1 MVSMYEKE
9 TKTIKHMSVNACL
22 APVCAMHGLAVTTV
36 EGIGSTKTKL
46 HAIQERMS
54 KMHASQCG
62 FCTPGIVMSMY
73 TLLRNTPKPCMAD
86 VEEYFKG
93 NLCRCT
99 GYRPI
104 LEAMKTFCI
113 AETKERPNENEE
125 CDGGESSMVNK
136 MNEFTIGFSENCEGT
151 NGEIGNSLE
160 KQSPNADIDHLKEAQ
175 LAAMENTKV
184 QMNGFPDMQD
194 NRNSCCGAGENCCK
208 KSTAPDKCT
217 GIKLKE
223 SLEVPDV
230 TSLKFIPYD
239 PSQEPIFPPSLLLS
253 NGIKSESLL
262 FQGERVTWY
271 RPTTLNELLSL
282 KEQFPYAKIVVG
294 NTEVGLETKFKHLE
308 YPVLIHPSHIK
319 ELKEISILENG
330 VTFGASVTLV
340 EMETV
345 CRRMI
350 EKLPA
355 YKTRVFSA
363 FVEMMQWFSGKQIRY
378 VAAVGGNIMT
388 GSPISDL
395 VPIFMASKCRL
406 DVACKNEQRSLE
418 MNEKFYVGY
427 RKTCLKTEEVLVS
440 ITLPF
445 TETNEYFQAYKQAK
459 RRDDD
464 IAIVNAAFRMVVEGA
479 LVKDATFCYGG
490 LAPTSKLA
498 LKTMELLQGKQLGD
512 GTLEATLRA
521 ICSEFNLPPNA
532 PGGMVRY
539 RRSLAMSLFFKFF
552 LHVAEEINVS
562 TSGLLKHCS
571 SATKKFHKG
580 VIKSHQF
587 FKLSDGEKKVVGK
600 PIPHKSGDLHTTGEA
615 VYVDDMAKTKGE
627 LELVFVTSTKPHA
640 KILDIDPSEA
650 LLIDGVV
657 DFVSHKDLSPERNLT
672 GIPDFSNDE
681 ELFASKVVHCV
692 GQVIGAVVATDK
704 NIARRAANK
713 VKVSYEELP
722 AIVTIEQA
730 IAANSYYGDLIEL
743 KRGNVQEEFDKC
755 DHIIEGTMRTGA
767 QEHFYFETQ
776 TCIAFPLN
784 ENEEI
789 IIYSATQSP
798 SDTQKVVSKALGV
811 DYNRIVCKT
820 KRLGGG
826 FGGKET
832 KASIIAAAVAVV
844 ACKIGKP
851 VRIMLDRDED
861 MIMTGGRHPFLSK
874 YKIGFNKDGHII
886 AANTDLYSNAGWSVD
901 LSLAVLQRAVMN
913 CENSYFIPCWRSSGR
928 CCRTNLASNTAFRG
942 FGAVQG
948 MMMAETWINEI
959 ATFLERD
966 PAEIREKNMYQGG
979 ELTHY
984 KQVMEPG
991 TRRCWDKCIE
1001 KSNYYKRRQ
1010 EVEIFNDGSRWK
1022 KRGVAIVPVTY
1033 GIGIEVPHFNRG
1045 GALVH
1050 IYFDGSVLVSHGG
1063 VEMGQGLHTKMIQVA
1078 STVLEIPHN
1087 KIFISHTATDKVP
1100 NTIATSASHS
1110 SDLQGMAVMDAC
1122 QKLMKRLE
1130 PYRQEEESWND
1141 IVKKAYY
1148 DRVCLSATGYYKTPD
1163 IGYDIKTNIGRAYNY
1178 YTFGVGCSV
1187 VEIDCLTGDN
1197 KILSTEIVMDLGESL
1212 NPAIDIGQIEGAFM
1226 QGYGLFVLEQF
1237 QHSPNGVPLTVGPST
1252 YKIPGFGDVPEEFN
1266 VSLLS
1271 GSPNVRALYS
1281 SRAVGEPPLFL
1292 SASAFFAIRDA
1303 IRYARKDA
1311 GYNGIFKL
1319 EAPATAER
1327 IRMACQDPLTEMVP
1341 EFEKGTFQPLFIQ
1354 V

>member
-1 MVSMYEKE
+1 MKSQLEFYVNGQKVVEKDPDPEWTLLFYLREKLSLCGTKLGCGEGGCGACTVMVSMYEKE

-73 TLLRNTPKPCMAD
+73 TLLRNKPIPCMAD

-113 AETKERPNENEE
+113 PDTETRPDRNGQSE
-125 CDGGESSMVNK
+125 GGENSMVND
-136 MNEFTIGFSENCEGT
+136 MTEFTSGFTDNNKDANSEVS
-151 NGEIGNSLE
+151 NSSQ
-160 KQSPNADIDHLKEAQ
+160 KQSTNAGIDHIKEAQ
-175 LAAMENTKV
+175 LAAIENSKV
-184 QMNGFPDMQD
+184 QMNESPDMDD
-194 NRNSCCGAGENCCK
+194 NRNISCGAGENCCK
-208 KSTAPDKCT
+208 RSTAPDKCT

-223 SLEVPDV
+223 SIKLPDA

-239 PSQEPIFPPSLLLS
+239 PSQEPIYPPSLLLS
-253 NGIKSESLL
+253 NGIKSESLV

-330 VTFGASVTLV
+330 VTFGASVTLD

-355 YKTRVFSA
+355 YKTRVLSA
-363 FVEMMQWFSGKQIRY
+363 FVEMMQWFAGKQIRY

-395 VPIFMASKCRL
+395 IPIFMASKCRL
-406 DVACKNEQRSLE
+406 DVACKNEKRSLE

-427 RKTCLKTEEVLVS
+427 RKTCLKPEEVLVS

-498 LKTMELLQGKQLGD
+498 LKTMELLRGKQLGD
-512 GTLEATLRA
+512 GILEATLRS

-571 SATKKFHKG
+571 SATEKFHKG
-580 VIKSHQF
+580 VINSHQF

-640 KILDIDPSEA
+640 KILDIDPSKA

-657 DFVSHKDLSPERNLT
+657 DFVSHKDLPPERNLT

-681 ELFASKVVHCV
+681 ELFASNVVHCV

-743 KRGNVQEEFDKC
+743 KRGNVQEGFDKC

-767 QEHFYFETQ
+767 QEHFYLETQ
-776 TCIAFPLN
+776 ACIAFPLN
-784 ENEEI
+784 ENDEI
-789 IIYSATQSP
+789 IIYSSTQSP
-798 SDTQKVVSKALGV
+798 SDTQKVVAKALGL
-811 DYNRIVCKT
+811 DHNRIVCKT

-832 KASIIAAAVAVV
+832 KAPIIAAAVAVV

-851 VRIMLDRDED
+851 VRIMLDRNED
-861 MIMTGGRHPFLSK
+861 MIMTGGRHPFLAK
-874 YKIGFNKDGHII
+874 YKVGFNNDGRIV
-886 AANTDLYSNAGWSVD
+886 AANTDLYSNAGWSID
-901 LSLAVLQRAVMN
+901 LSLAVLEQAIFQ
-913 CENSYFIPCWRSSGR
+913 CDNSYFAPYWRSSGR
-928 CCRTNLASNTAFRG
+928 CCKTNLASNTAFRG
-942 FGAVQG
+942 FGAKQG
-948 MMMAETWINEI
+948 MMMAETWINDI
-959 ATFLERD
+959 ATFWRETRQKSER
-966 PAEIREKNMYQGG
+966 RTCTK
-979 ELTHY
+979 
-984 KQVMEPG
+984 
-991 TRRCWDKCIE
+991 
-1001 KSNYYKRRQ
+1001 
-1010 EVEIFNDGSRWK
+1010 VES
-1022 KRGVAIVPVTY
+1022 
-1033 GIGIEVPHFNRG
+1033 
-1045 GALVH
+1045 
-1050 IYFDGSVLVSHGG
+1050 
-1063 VEMGQGLHTKMIQVA
+1063 
-1078 STVLEIPHN
+1078 
-1087 KIFISHTATDKVP
+1087 
-1100 NTIATSASHS
+1100 
-1110 SDLQGMAVMDAC
+1110 
-1122 QKLMKRLE
+1122 
-1130 PYRQEEESWND
+1130 
-1141 IVKKAYY
+1141 
-1148 DRVCLSATGYYKTPD
+1148 
-1163 IGYDIKTNIGRAYNY
+1163 
-1178 YTFGVGCSV
+1178 
-1187 VEIDCLTGDN
+1187 
-1197 KILSTEIVMDLGESL
+1197 
-1212 NPAIDIGQIEGAFM
+1212 
-1226 QGYGLFVLEQF
+1226 
-1237 QHSPNGVPLTVGPST
+1237 
-1252 YKIPGFGDVPEEFN
+1252 
-1266 VSLLS
+1266 
-1271 GSPNVRALYS
+1271 
-1281 SRAVGEPPLFL
+1281 
-1292 SASAFFAIRDA
+1292 
-1303 IRYARKDA
+1303 
-1311 GYNGIFKL
+1311 
-1319 EAPATAER
+1319 
-1327 IRMACQDPLTEMVP
+1327 
-1341 EFEKGTFQPLFIQ
+1341 
-1354 V
+1354 